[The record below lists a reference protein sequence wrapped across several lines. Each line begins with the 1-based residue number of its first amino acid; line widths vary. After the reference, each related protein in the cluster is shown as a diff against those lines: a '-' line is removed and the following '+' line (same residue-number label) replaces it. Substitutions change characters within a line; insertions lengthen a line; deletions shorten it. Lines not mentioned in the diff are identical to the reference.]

1 MAMATS
7 SFRATSRNCTPKTTT
22 MRVLSRT
29 LALFALLASSAL
41 ATAWAALP
49 TPHDIQTAV
58 QAGNFTLANQEMAQV
73 LAADPNSGK
82 AHYIDARLLAKE
94 GQWSRAQ
101 AELARAQQL
110 DPAMGFVHPQTL
122 ATFTQQLQSHTT
134 APQSASHGLILWVI
148 LGALAFIFILAAI
161 YRAQTRRPMVFAP
174 GTAPYGQ
181 PQAPGYL
188 PGANPGGYP
197 MAQQP
202 GMGGGPGLMGA
213 LGTGL
218 AAGAGF
224 AVGETLVDK
233 LLDHGASGAGQGGI
247 PPSTGNTS
255 DAPIPDD
262 QNFGLT
268 DASSWSDDSS
278 ADSGGA
284 DDAWSDS

>member
-1 MAMATS
+1 
-7 SFRATSRNCTPKTTT
+7 

-29 LALFALLASSAL
+29 LVLIALFASFAL
-41 ATAWAALP
+41 ATAWATRP

-58 QAGNFTLANQEMAQV
+58 QAGNFALANQEMAQV

-134 APQSASHGLILWVI
+134 APPSASHGFILWAI
-148 LGALAFIFILAAI
+148 LGSLAFIVMLAAI
-161 YRAQTRRPMVFAP
+161 YRAQTRRPMVYAP
-174 GTAPYGQ
+174 GTATSGQ
-181 PQAPGYL
+181 PQVPGYL
-188 PGANPGGYP
+188 TGANPGSYP
-197 MAQQP
+197 LAQPP
-202 GMGGGPGLMGA
+202 GTGAGPSLMGA

-224 AVGETLVDK
+224 AVGEALVDK
-233 LLDHGASGAGQGGI
+233 LFDHGTSGAGQGAI
-247 PPSTGNTS
+247 LPGNNTL

-268 DASSWSDDSS
+268 DASSWSDDSG
-278 ADSGGA
+278 AAPGVA
-284 DDAWSDS
+284 DDAWSDR